1 VPDDLDARAAGD
13 WLDPALVARALGRP
27 ELTDDPELVAACEA
41 VAYWVSTVRADLD
54 VEGVYLPTPD
64 VERGAVI
71 VTCDVYRRPATY
83 GGSGAMLGDLGSLG
97 LVPGVDPQ
105 AERLLGIGRFRRG
118 GRLG

>member
-1 VPDDLDARAAGD
+1 
-13 WLDPALVARALGRP
+13 VARALGRP